1 MAEKKITRKV
11 IGKNLPAGRQ
21 EAPVQEAEAPVE
33 QTEAEAQKPTRVKK
47 ACFFDQSKTEP
58 TYTDIATLRRYLSDR
73 AKITPRSKSSVC
85 SKHQRAIAKHIKYA
99 RHLGLLPFTP
109 KV

>member
-11 IGKNLPAGRQ
+11 IGKK
-21 EAPVQEAEAPVE
+21 APVKEVAEVVLE
-33 QTEAEAQKPTRVKK
+33 QTETESQKPLRTKK
-47 ACFFDQSKTEP
+47 ACFFHQGKSEP
-58 TYTDIATLRRYLSDR
+58 TYTDIVTLRRFISDR
-73 AKITPRSKSSVC
+73 AKITPRAKSNVC
-85 SKHQRAIAKHIKYA
+85 SKHQRAITKHIKYA